1 MNNVSNA
8 ILALGIICI
17 VSGLAVSGGYVA
29 ILGSIAL
36 DCVLDMRALYR

>member
-8 ILALGIICI
+8 ILALGIICM
-17 VSGLAVSGGYVA
+17 VTGLAVSGGYVA

-36 DCVLDMRALYR
+36 DCVLEKPASHR